1 MSIEIVHKIADVATT
16 SAVDACWRQW
26 RALGF
31 PASATQNKEPTSI
44 IDPEALVLLSTEVAR
59 HERRLEDALAW
70 WARTASTLLSVQRAS
85 SLLRTFPP
93 STCEAFSLFAVEAY
107 DAGDRRWKRYVGKG
121 MLAEGR
127 RTKGPGA
134 PTLTSPTALMLRL
147 RAGFGVG
154 VKTDLLTYL
163 LGRRRHGATIKEA
176 HNALFY
182 TAPALRTAATEMAL
196 AALIRPDRERP
207 VRYVADLGLWRAL
220 AANQVATTLAEQT
233 NAILP
238 VWYDWA
244 RLFAFLAD
252 VLVWAERAQTD
263 GGTPYILSSRARDL
277 VLPRLSTFT
286 SNQID
291 VPDPKIYKGEAYLEG
306 FKSTVEAVTHWL
318 TYRL

>member
-16 SAVDACWRQW
+16 SAEDACWRQW

-70 WARTASTLLSVQRAS
+70 WATTASTLLSVQRVS

-93 STCEAFSLFAVEAY
+93 STRETFSPFAVEAY
-107 DAGDRRWKRYVGKG
+107 DAGDRRWKRYVGNG
-121 MLAEGR
+121 ILAEGR
-127 RTKGPGA
+127 RPKGPDT
-134 PTLTSPTALMLRL
+134 PTVTHPAALMLRL

-163 LGRRRHGATIKEA
+163 LGRGRSGATIKEA
-176 HNALFY
+176 QNALLY
-182 TAPALRTAATEMAL
+182 TAPALRTAAAEMAL
-196 AALIRPDRERP
+196 AAMVQPDKDRP
-207 VRYVADLGLWRAL
+207 VRYVADAVPWNLFVEKG
-220 AANQVATTLAEQT
+220 NTTTLVART
-233 NAILP
+233 GIMLP

-244 RLFAFLAD
+244 HIFAFLSH
-252 VLVWAERAQTD
+252 VLSWAERALTA
-263 GGTPYILSSRARDL
+263 GSTPYVLSSRARDL

-291 VPDPKIYKGEAYLEG
+291 VPDPKTYRGDAYLDG
-306 FKSTVEAVTHWL
+306 LYSTVNIIADWQL
-318 TYRL
+318 TCL